1 MCKDCKYIIFSKSD
15 FASEVALIPPDQRVY
30 QNLKQFERGIRILLP
45 RFQKLLST
53 LQDPDQPPTS
63 TQVTEATKVRRRLT
77 ESFTQYDVAAR
88 RIRDMPT
95 VFPTQAK
102 LQKQVYVQAS
112 RFLHLH
118 MLPLKSLPKLLK
130 HASPDSTAG
139 SLITLHGNG
148 HLHHPTHN
156 RSPLAAIKSH
166 LSASVSQD
174 TTTSSAISSLESE
187 EKSLRERLIVLE
199 EQKFL
204 VGEMFAEAQRRRKF
218 EEVESLAR
226 NLEDLGKEVDQV
238 QGMLG
243 GLDFESAYI
252 GGGTGNAARGE

>member
-1 MCKDCKYIIFSKSD
+1 MCKDCKYTIFSKSD
-15 FASEVALIPPDQRVY
+15 FASELAFIPPDQRAY
-30 QNLKQFERGIRILLP
+30 QNLKQFERGIRVMLP
-45 RFQKLLST
+45 RFQRLLST

-63 TQVTEATKVRRRLT
+63 AQVTEATKVRRRLT
-77 ESFTQYDVAAR
+77 DSFTQYDVAAR

-95 VFPTQAK
+95 ISSTQIK

-112 RFLHLH
+112 QFLHLH

-130 HASPDSTAG
+130 HAAPDNAAG
-139 SLITLHGNG
+139 SPSTLHPNG
-148 HLHHPTHN
+148 YLHHVTHN
-156 RSPLAAIKSH
+156 RSPLAAIKSSH
-166 LSASVSQD
+166 SASVSQD
-174 TTTSSAISSLESE
+174 TTTSTAISSLESE

-204 VGEMFAEAQRRRKF
+204 VGEMFADAQRRRKF
-218 EEVESLAR
+218 EEVDSLGR

-252 GGGTGNAARGE
+252 GAGISNAAIGE